1 MAVPSALVLKCASC
15 GEEGPHRVLQGRVGG
30 RRGRTFHGTVKCT
43 HCGTVSSATYREPRT
58 VSVDLLVSWMDKTEH
73 HTLDLDETRA
83 VAVGEQFPAE
93 GGTVEVT
100 SLEVGG
106 RRRGRGL
113 AGEITTIWAKRA
125 DEVRVKAAILRGPK
139 THFKDIFAAPDE
151 EFEVGEILEVG
162 RERVVVWRIQLEGR
176 LLTEGVASAER
187 IVRLLCR
194 PVRETTRY

>member
-100 SLEVGG
+100 N
-106 RRRGRGL
+106 
-113 AGEITTIWAKRA
+113 A
-125 DEVRVKAAILRGPK
+125 DVIEFQKGIGVDLG
-139 THFKDIFAAPDE
+139 TMLDIFSEPGHDHARAASDVEHYLTSLDPRKI
-151 EFEVGEILEVG
+151 GELG
-162 RERVVVWRIQLEGR
+162 GKQH
-176 LLTEGVASAER
+176 
-187 IVRLLCR
+187 
-194 PVRETTRY
+194 

>member
-125 DEVRVKAAILRGPK
+125 DTSSWLYPLARTTRTSGFNRRSSPNA
-139 THFKDIFAAPDE
+139 FAPSMC
-151 EFEVGEILEVG
+151 G
-162 RERVVVWRIQLEGR
+162 
-176 LLTEGVASAER
+176 
-187 IVRLLCR
+187 IVRSIS
-194 PVRETTRY
+194 TRSISSPRSR